1 MPYLK
6 IQTATVGGQLSAAG
20 SSADST
26 QAFLK
31 KASRL
36 VAQEL
41 GKPEQYVMVS
51 LAPTSAMLFAGSAEP
66 AAFLELR
73 AIGLPAART
82 GDLARVL
89 CELVESQL
97 GVPKDRVFINFV
109 DVPANLWGWN
119 GETF

>member
-6 IQTATVGGQLSAAG
+6 IQTNEAM
-20 SSADST
+20 DDRKT

-36 VAQEL
+36 VAQML
-41 GKPEQYVMVS
+41 GKPEEYVMVS
-51 LAPTSAMLFAGSAEP
+51 LDSSGAILFAGTAAP

-73 AIGLPAART
+73 AIGLPPAKT
-82 GDLARVL
+82 GDLSRVL
-89 CELVESQL
+89 CELVASEL
-97 GVPKDRVFINFV
+97 GVPKERIFVNFA
-109 DVPANLWGWN
+109 DVSPSLWGWN